1 MFKIALTETYEHPV
15 IIDIP
20 GDKKRHEF
28 TGIFHRFSQG
38 ELNDMRERIQNEALD
53 DKAFCREVLAGWKGV
68 RDEAGDEIEFGDG
81 NLDRLLDIYPV
92 AASIVKAFYESISGA
107 KLKN

>member
-15 IIDIP
+15 IIEIP

-28 TGIFHRFSQG
+28 TGTFRRFSQSQ
-38 ELNDMRERIQNEALD
+38 LNDMREQITNSSLD
-53 DKAFCREVLAGWKGV
+53 DAQFCREVLVGWKGV
-68 RDEAGDEIEFGDG
+68 RDEDGAEIEFSNS
-81 NLDRLLDIYPV
+81 NLDKLLDIYPV
-92 AASIVKAFYESISGA
+92 ANSIVAAFYNSISGA